1 MKKTLVLLTEWQED
15 NVEVEKPLEKE
26 QTSVEDNTSDNEEK
40 EQTSVEDNTS
50 DNEENKAS
58 QVEIPDWKKYLMK

>member
-1 MKKTLVLLTEWQED
+1 MKKDVSTLDRWQED

-40 EQTSVEDNTS
+40 RADFG
-50 DNEENKAS
+50 
-58 QVEIPDWKKYLMK
+58 